1 MNTID
6 PAILEKAKQWT
17 LAPFDTQTR
26 EKVEY
31 LIENDP
37 AEITECFYRD
47 LEFGTGGLRGIMGV
61 GTNRMNVYTVGMA
74 TQGLANYLKKCF
86 PDNPSIR
93 VAIAHDCRNNG
104 PLFTQTAANVL
115 SSNGIQVYIFDG
127 LRPTPEL
134 SFAVRYLGCQAGIVL
149 TASHNPKEYNGYK
162 AYWEDGGQLISPHDK
177 NVIAE
182 VNLIKGMEDVLF
194 EGNPSLIKTLGHE
207 VDEAYLAEVVKL
219 SLDPALIARQRHLKI
234 VFTPIHGT
242 AVDLVPRALKAY
254 GFENVI
260 TVEEQMVVS
269 GDFPTVHSPNPEE
282 PAALSLAIRKA
293 RETGADLVM
302 GTDPDAD
309 RVGIA
314 VRDEK
319 GEFILLNGNQTAS
332 LLLFYILKSWK
343 EKGKLTG
350 REYIVKTI
358 VTSELLS
365 DIARSEGVESFDV
378 LTGFKYIADIIRKLE
393 GIKTFIA
400 GGEESYG
407 YLVGDF
413 VRDKDAVSSCCM
425 IAETAAWAASQGK
438 TLYGLLKEI
447 YVQYGFYFETLVSLT
462 KKGKSGAEEIHDM
475 MAQYRQNPPRSLG
488 GVEVS
493 VVKDY
498 LTSTETRLADGSTL
512 GIDFPKSDV
521 LQFFLSDG
529 SKITVRP
536 SGTEPKIKFYF
547 GAKAPLA
554 RVEDFEAVR
563 GQLAEKV
570 KRITLDMGAG

>member
-86 PDNPSIR
+86 PDKPSIR

-194 EGNPSLIKTLGHE
+194 EGNPSLIKTLGPE

-462 KKGKSGAEEIHDM
+462 KKGKSGAEEIRDM

-512 GIDFPKSDV
+512 GIDLPKSDV

-554 RVEDFEAVR
+554 RVEDFETVR
-563 GQLAEKV
+563 SQLAEKV